1 MEVKPRRLP
10 RWIIF
15 LSILG
20 NLFVAFLILGF
31 FINSKA
37 DKRWSQARRKAQTL
51 LEELP
56 VFDGRRPILYG
67 ESLSGN
73 AWVEYKV
80 AFEKIQELEA
90 KDLFETKAYRTQSE
104 SRAKV
109 VLAIA
114 NRLGALQAL
123 SRGAHRAEATW
134 EYQWEQGGNTTVP
147 AWDSIATLLA
157 VQRAYAWLE
166 LDAGETR
173 KSCEALLDAAQLA
186 RDSFAGGSVTQAD
199 FALKWL
205 DELSEDL
212 RAFLVSDKVKP
223 DDLGRLER
231 GLRLLETSFP
241 KLHDLL
247 RREVVCGCFT
257 LLAGPEG
264 TTDPQHLQA
273 SYRIDAAEA
282 IDLIERAL
290 TESEGCDELPW
301 LDVAA
306 KQNELALQMQG
317 SSLVDLAYPEFRRK
331 VVEAWR
337 SRRAQYLLLRVG
349 AHYLATGEAQPQPD
363 PMGTTLQ
370 IKVEG
375 RTLRAWSVGV
385 DGVNDGGDPGKDF
398 VLEVTRP

>member
-1 MEVKPRRLP
+1 MQEKPRRVP

-37 DKRWSQARRKAQTL
+37 EKRWSEARRKAQTL

-56 VFDGRRPILYG
+56 VFDGHRPILYG

-73 AWVEYKV
+73 AWIDYKV
-80 AFEKIQELEA
+80 AFEKIKELEA
-90 KDLFETKAYRTQSE
+90 KELIESKAYRTDSKA
-104 SRAKV
+104 RTKV

-114 NRLGALQAL
+114 NRLTSLQAL

-134 EYQWEQGGNTTVP
+134 DYAWEQGGNTTVP
-147 AWDSIATLLA
+147 PWDSIATLLSA
-157 VQRAYAWLE
+157 QRAYAWLQ

-173 KSCEALLDAAQLA
+173 KAAEALLDAAQLA

-212 RAFLVSDKVKP
+212 HAFLVSKKVKV
-223 DDLGRLER
+223 DDIGRLER

-273 SYRIDAAEA
+273 TYRLDAAET

-301 LDVAA
+301 LDVAN
-306 KQNELALQMQG
+306 KQNELAQAMQG
-317 SSLVDLAYPEFRRK
+317 SSLVDLAYPEFRLR

-337 SRRAQYLLLRVG
+337 SRRTQYLLLRIG
-349 AHYLATGEAQPQPD
+349 AHFLATGEAQPQPD

-375 RTLRAWSVGV
+375 RSLRAWSVGV

-398 VLEVTRP
+398 VLELTRP